1 MKLKM
6 KFTVG
11 RKLFAT
17 FAAIILLILTLNS
30 TNTWNM
36 NNINEQS
43 TEIKD
48 SWLPSVESVGEMRYL
63 MESYVSLELFH
74 ITSVL
79 PEKMTEY
86 ESDLNQVLE
95 ELAIVSADYE
105 KVITS
110 DEERKLYEEIKLDW
124 ASYLESSESV
134 IMASREDD
142 KIAARDLLRESSEKM
157 TVLKGK
163 ITSLVKLN
171 HDGAIAASDEGDA
184 IFKQANI
191 ITIVFVTTVILLSII
206 IGFILTRSISKPLTS
221 MAKQVNEVA
230 KGNLNV
236 EPLKIRNKDEI
247 GSLAID
253 FNEMTSSL
261 REVISSVSGHSQ
273 HVAST
278 SEELTAS
285 AEQTSKATEQI
296 TESIQEV
303 ASGTDTQLQQAL
315 EANKAVEEISKGMNQ
330 AANSIVVVADLSSSA
345 SEQAANGSNV
355 VEVTIEQ
362 MNDVQTKV
370 QSATKVVNSLGEKS
384 TKIAGIVSLI
394 NSVAEQTNLLALNAA
409 IEAARAGEHGR
420 GFAVVADE
428 VRKLAEES
436 SHATNEIRAI
446 LGEIKQE
453 ADKAV
458 ESMDE
463 GSTAVELGI
472 VKVKET
478 GETFKGIVKVIEEV
492 AAQSQEVSAIVE
504 EVTASS
510 HSMVKMVEEVA
521 SISQQTSGN
530 TQNVAA
536 SAEEQNASMEEIAA
550 SSEALSQLAIELQ
563 EIVSRFKI

>member
-17 FAAIILLILTLNS
+17 FAAIILLILILNS
-30 TNTWNM
+30 INTWNM

-48 SWLPSVESVGEMRYL
+48 NWLPSVEYVGEMRFL

-79 PEKMTEY
+79 PEKKAEY
-86 ESDLNQVLE
+86 ENALNQVLDK
-95 ELAIVSADYE
+95 LNGVSAEYE
-105 KVITS
+105 KVISS
-110 DEERKLYEEIKLDW
+110 DEERKIYEEVKLGW
-124 ASYLESSESV
+124 ADYLTSSEEV
-134 IMASREDD
+134 LKASNADD
-142 KIAARDLLRESSEKM
+142 AIAARDLLRESNEEINLLKEK
-157 TVLKGK
+157 
-163 ITSLVKLN
+163 INSLVKLN
-171 HDGAIAASDEGDA
+171 HNGAVAASDKGDA

-191 ITIVFVTTVILLSII
+191 VTVVFVTIVILLSVI
-206 IGFILTRSISKPLTS
+206 IGFLLTRSISRPLTN

-261 REVISSVSGHSQ
+261 REVISSVTGHSQ

-315 EANKAVEEISKGMNQ
+315 EANKAVEEISKGMTQ

-345 SEQAANGSNV
+345 SEQAINGSTV

-370 QSATKVVNSLGEKS
+370 QSATQVVNSLGEKS

-446 LGEIKQE
+446 LGEIKLE

-510 HSMVKMVEEVA
+510 QSMVKMVEEVA
-521 SISQQTSGN
+521 SISQQTAGN

-550 SSEALSQLAIELQ
+550 SSESLSQLAIELQ